1 MKKIVKLL
9 IPAFIA
15 VALFASC
22 EDKMDEMV
30 VKDGSSIETLD
41 KMGLLPPDK
50 DKIKVPPGL

>member
-22 EDKMDEMV
+22 EDKMAEMV
-30 VKDGSSIETLD
+30 VKDNAAVENKNNVGAL
-41 KMGLLPPDK
+41 PDK
-50 DKIKVPPGL
+50 DKLVVPRY